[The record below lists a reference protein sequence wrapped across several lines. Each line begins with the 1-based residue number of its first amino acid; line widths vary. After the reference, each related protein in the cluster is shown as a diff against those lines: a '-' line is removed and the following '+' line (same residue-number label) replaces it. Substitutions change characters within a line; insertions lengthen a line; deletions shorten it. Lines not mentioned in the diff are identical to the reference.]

1 MPILAAIVFGVV
13 ALLVLGFRPQPVL
26 VDQARVQRAAMEV
39 VVEEEGRTRVR
50 ERFEISAPL
59 AGYLRRIVVE
69 PGDPVAEDQV
79 LALVA
84 PMRAEPLDP
93 RRRAQ
98 AEAQVAGARA
108 AVRSAENRVRALAAE
123 AEFAAS
129 EVARL
134 RRLAI
139 DGNVSRVEV
148 ERAEVTARTTIEAL
162 EEAEER
168 VEVVRQEL
176 NAAQTQ
182 LAFAGEDSNAQD
194 IVTVRSPIEG
204 RILRRHRESE
214 GVVMAGERLLE
225 IADVDVLEVETDV
238 LSADAVR
245 IRPGQSVRFARWG
258 GQPELDGVVTR
269 VEPAGFTKVSALG
282 VEEQRVWVISEIT
295 AEREA
300 WRALGDGFRVE
311 SRFVVWAEADVL
323 QVPSAAVFRH
333 DNGWAVFRIEEAR
346 ARLVPVRIGERSALR
361 VQVLEGLAEGD
372 QVVPHPPDQ
381 LQDGSRIRH

>member
-1 MPILAAIVFGVV
+1 MLILAAIVFGVV

-139 DGNVSRVEV
+139 DGNVSRVAV

-168 VEVVRQEL
+168 VEVARQEL

-225 IADVDVLEVETDV
+225 IADVEVLEVETDV

-258 GQPELDGVVTR
+258 GQPRPTLMPLPTVCNR
-269 VEPAGFTKVSALG
+269 
-282 VEEQRVWVISEIT
+282 R
-295 AEREA
+295 R
-300 WRALGDGFRVE
+300 RA
-311 SRFVVWAEADVL
+311 
-323 QVPSAAVFRH
+323 AA
-333 DNGWAVFRIEEAR
+333 A
-346 ARLVPVRIGERSALR
+346 
-361 VQVLEGLAEGD
+361 
-372 QVVPHPPDQ
+372 
-381 LQDGSRIRH
+381 